1 LKLSHSPVGTANVC
15 VLLHPEIKAAQIT
28 ALAVSLEFMGITWL
42 AGAKEE
48 GLRAGSELRCQ

>member
-42 AGAKEE
+42 AEAKKE
-48 GLRAGSELRCQ
+48 GLKP